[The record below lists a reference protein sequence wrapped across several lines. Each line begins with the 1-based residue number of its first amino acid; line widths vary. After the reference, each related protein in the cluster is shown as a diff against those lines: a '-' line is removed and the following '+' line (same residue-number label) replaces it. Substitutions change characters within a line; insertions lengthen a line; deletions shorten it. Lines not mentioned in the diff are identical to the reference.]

1 MNFDR
6 GLVLQE
12 LDRKRVQLHAD
23 AAASLHNTDVSQRQ
37 RANVSAAVCH
47 CLEAAQGP
55 RAAAAA
61 AVAINAGGRPDGV
74 LQDSDQRTNER
85 LITIA
90 TVAAAFCVRTARHT
104 PARPSVRLSVVR
116 SNPAEVN
123 PTVDRALFAAAVYK
137 QSPEAVADGAEADP
151 SAQGRTG

>member
-85 LITIA
+85 LNRL
-90 TVAAAFCVRTARHT
+90 VRPHT
-104 PARPSVRLSVVR
+104 PRARLSAAR
-116 SNPAEVN
+116 CPHTPRPGWEGKRTDRGGRAGGRARLGRRPA
-123 PTVDRALFAAAVYK
+123 RR
-137 QSPEAVADGAEADP
+137 G
-151 SAQGRTG
+151 GRPY